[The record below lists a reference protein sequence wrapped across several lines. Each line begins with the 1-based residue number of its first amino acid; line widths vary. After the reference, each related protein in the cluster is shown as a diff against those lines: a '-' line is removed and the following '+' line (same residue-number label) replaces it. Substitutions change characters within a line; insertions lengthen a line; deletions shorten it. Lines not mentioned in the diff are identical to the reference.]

1 MQHVDSEGCT
11 DKTQTYSLHACI
23 YNSHGVRTPPP
34 SFFPFWHF
42 ALALTLCSCQKCET
56 MMPELC
62 QNYARLIPESC
73 QESARLKPELCQ
85 KHGRI
90 YTRSLPE
97 ICQNYLIRKSN
108 AESNV
113 FQLCV
118 KTYRKFTQPSIYM
131 RIKTF
136 SLRIN
141 ARARSVKTYRI
152 YLRYTGIPYATP
164 HSGTIKMCVVIVAV
178 VSIGPLHGE
187 LRSCSSA
194 TRKSESDK
202 HSCLFHP

>member
-1 MQHVDSEGCT
+1 
-11 DKTQTYSLHACI
+11 
-23 YNSHGVRTPPP
+23 
-34 SFFPFWHF
+34 
-42 ALALTLCSCQKCET
+42 
-56 MMPELC
+56 MPELC

-118 KTYRKFTQPSIYM
+118 KTYRKFTQPSNYQVGIS
-131 RIKTF
+131 RSEVIFVFSNFESTGRLCHQIPGTASVPDIKTQGKRVAWEGRHPNPGPVTATT
-136 SLRIN
+136 L
-141 ARARSVKTYRI
+141 YR
-152 YLRYTGIPYATP
+152 T
-164 HSGTIKMCVVIVAV
+164 HSKGKQ
-178 VSIGPLHGE
+178 G
-187 LRSCSSA
+187 
-194 TRKSESDK
+194 RKSLDQ
-202 HSCLFHP
+202 

>member
-1 MQHVDSEGCT
+1 MRPFDAYCKISSKTLQGVPSYLYFYVCQAQQHVDSEGCT

-23 YNSHGVRTPPP
+23 YNTHGVRTPPP
-34 SFFPFWHF
+34 CLFPFWHF
-42 ALALTLCSCQKCET
+42 ALALTLCSCQKRET

-118 KTYRKFTQPSIYM
+118 KTYRKFSQPSHYQVGISRSEVILFLFFYLYIY
-131 RIKTF
+131 I
-136 SLRIN
+136 
-141 ARARSVKTYRI
+141 
-152 YLRYTGIPYATP
+152 
-164 HSGTIKMCVVIVAV
+164 
-178 VSIGPLHGE
+178 
-187 LRSCSSA
+187 
-194 TRKSESDK
+194 
-202 HSCLFHP
+202 